1 LAAAN
6 DRRKVPLVK
15 PWLPLLSIVLA
26 FGAFAQNTPVIDSIS
41 PGSGPS
47 TGGTEVTITGNN
59 LLTQVACILPCPT
72 TVTFGEITVPVKSE
86 SPRELV
92 VITPAHPIGTV
103 DVTVEVAGVPPVTR
117 ENGFTFTA
125 TADDSHE
132 LVLLPI
138 HLDGILHGAFGAQW
152 RTDLWLRNNG
162 SSIATLAPWSCP
174 PDLVCLPVFPLT
186 FALHPG
192 RSLHNLPPLFLPPD
206 GNPSRLLFV
215 LRPFSDDVS
224 YNLRF
229 ADVSRFAI
237 DGGAEMPVVRESE
250 LLTRP
255 AQLHNI
261 PLGPSFRVLLRIYD
275 VEYGF
280 SDFRVSIYPQS
291 EDNPAAVHQA
301 IVRASSPYVGSFRP
315 KASYGFLDITGLLV
329 LEKVWPA
336 TARIEIEPL
345 TPGSRFWAF
354 ASITSNETQIV
365 TLVTPQ

>member
-1 LAAAN
+1 MVMN
-6 DRRKVPLVK
+6 R
-15 PWLPLLSIVLA
+15 WLSLLSIVLA

-41 PGSGPS
+41 PNSGPS
-47 TGGTEVTITGNN
+47 TGGTEVTISGDNF
-59 LLTQVACILPCPT
+59 LPQVVCILPCPT
-72 TVTFGEITVPVKSE
+72 TVTFGDITVPIKSE
-86 SPRELV
+86 SDTALV
-92 VITPAHPIGTV
+92 VVTPAHPSGTV
-103 DVTVEVAGVPPVTR
+103 DVTVSLAGIPPVTR
-117 ENGFTFTA
+117 EDGFTFTA

-152 RTDLWLRNNG
+152 KTDLWLRNNG

-186 FALHPG
+186 FALQPG

-215 LRPFSDDVS
+215 LKPGSNDVS

-229 ADVSRFAI
+229 ADVSRFAL
-237 DGGAEMPVVRESE
+237 DGGAEMPVIRESE

-255 AQLHNI
+255 AQLFNV
-261 PLGPSFRVLLRIYD
+261 PLGTAFRVLLRIYD
-275 VEYGF
+275 VEYLF

-291 EDNPAAVHQA
+291 EDDPAAVHQA
-301 IVRASSPYVGSFRP
+301 IVRASSPFVGPFRP
-315 KASYGFLDITGLLV
+315 KASYAQLDITGLLV

-354 ASITSNETQIV
+354 ASLTNNDTQIV

>member
-1 LAAAN
+1 MN
-6 DRRKVPLVK
+6 R
-15 PWLPLLSIVLA
+15 WLPLLSIVLA
-26 FGAFAQNTPVIDSIS
+26 FGASAQNTPVISNIS
-41 PGSGPS
+41 PSFGPS
-47 TGGTEVTITGNN
+47 TGGTEVRISGDN
-59 LLTQVACILPCPT
+59 LLPQVVCILPCPT
-72 TVTFGEITVPVKSE
+72 TVTFGDVTVPIKSE
-86 SPRELV
+86 SDTELV
-92 VITPAHPIGTV
+92 VITPAHSSGTV
-103 DVTVEVAGVPPVTR
+103 DVTVSLAGIPPVTR

-125 TADDSHE
+125 TASDSHE

-162 SSIATLAPWSCP
+162 TSIATLAPWSCP

-192 RSLHNLPPLFLPPD
+192 LSIHNLPPLFLPPD

-215 LRPFSDDVS
+215 LRPGSDAIS

-229 ADVSRFAI
+229 ADVSRFAL
-237 DGGAEMPVVRESE
+237 DGGAEMPVIRQSE

-255 AQLHNI
+255 AQLFNI
-261 PLGPSFRVLLRIYD
+261 PLGPTFRVLLRIYD

-291 EDNPAAVHQA
+291 EGDPPAVHQA

-315 KASYGFLDITGLLV
+315 KASYVQLDITGLLV
-329 LEKVWPA
+329 LEKTWPA

-354 ASITSNETQIV
+354 ASITNNETQIV